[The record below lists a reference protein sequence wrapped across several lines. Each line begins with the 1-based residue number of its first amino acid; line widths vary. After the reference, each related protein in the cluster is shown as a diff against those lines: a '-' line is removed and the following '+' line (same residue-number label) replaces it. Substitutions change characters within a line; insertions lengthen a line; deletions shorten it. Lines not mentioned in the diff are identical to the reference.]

1 MAKAKAFIKG
11 HPAWTTLII
20 VVLAGA
26 FMGAKW
32 FEPEAEQ
39 ESRSQFATAKRGT
52 LIVDVAETGT
62 LDSTSKLNLRC
73 ELDGGGN
80 IVSLV
85 SEGTYV
91 KGPILHQAK
100 EGDTLAKVVEHHAP
114 RAVVPTAD
122 KPADNRQLQAFEV
135 ALRTANPEV
144 DWNNITPGQ
153 SITIPGDLLVKFED
167 GDLRDKILAQQK
179 AVHDAERDLGNAKK
193 DLALK
198 KIETASADKQAA
210 LDVEFAAQDVVRYIE
225 GDAPLKLLELEGD
238 IALAEE
244 EIKRAQERLASTK
257 KLQEKGYATS
267 LEVQAD
273 ELTIKKQQN
282 LITKYK
288 KQKELF
294 IKFEQPQQKKRYES
308 RLDQTKVEEQRTNQ
322 KSRTLVESFEGLV
335 QRRDNGLKTQR
346 ERLALYKEQLTKTE
360 IRAPQDGLV
369 IYARSSSRYNE
380 SYIKEGADIRKGYN
394 VIDLPDVSELM
405 AVVQVHESFVRH
417 LRTGLPAVVRI
428 DSLPDKEFK
437 GIVKHVAPTP
447 DSRRKYYENVSVY
460 DTHVW
465 IEDENN
471 QLPED
476 LKPGVSAKAEIIV
489 AELTDVLKVPVQS
502 VTTHQGKKVV
512 QVKRGQALELVEV
525 QTGQFNNHFIEIKG
539 GLQEG
544 DQVSLSPRIEDD
556 AQAAT
561 TAQAGN

>member
-1 MAKAKAFIKG
+1 MAKAKAFIKR
-11 HPAWTTLII
+11 HPAWATLII

-32 FEPEAEQ
+32 YEPEAEQ
-39 ESRSQFATAKRGT
+39 ENQAQFATVKRGT
-52 LIVDVAETGT
+52 LTVDVAETGT
-62 LDSTSKLNLRC
+62 LDSTRKLNLRC

-85 SEGTYV
+85 DEGTYV
-91 KGPILHQAK
+91 KGPVLYQAK
-100 EGDTLAKVVEHHAP
+100 AGDTLAKVVEQHAP

-122 KPADNRQLQAFEV
+122 KPADNRQLQAFEG

-144 DWNNITPGQ
+144 DWDNISPGQ
-153 SITIPGDLLVKFED
+153 SISIPGDLLVKFED
-167 GDLRDKILAQQK
+167 GLLREKILAQEK

-225 GDAPLKLLELEGD
+225 GDAPLKLLELDGD

-335 QRRDNGLKTQR
+335 QRRENGLESQS

-380 SYIKEGADIRKGYN
+380 SYIKQGADIRKGYK

-447 DSRRKYYENVSVY
+447 DSRRMYYENVSVY

-476 LKPGVSAKAEIIV
+476 LKPGVSAKAEIII
-489 AELTDVLKVPVQS
+489 AELKNVLKVPVQS
-502 VTTHQGKKVV
+502 VTTHNGKKVV
-512 QVKRGQALELVEV
+512 QVKRGQAIELVRVE
-525 QTGQFNNHFIEIKG
+525 TGQFNNHFIEVKA

-544 DQVSLSPRIEDD
+544 DLVSLSPHIDEE
-556 AQAAT
+556 AQAAQT
-561 TAQAGN
+561 VK

>member
-1 MAKAKAFIKG
+1 MAKAKAFIKR
-11 HPAWTTLII
+11 HPAWATLII

-32 FEPEAEQ
+32 YEPEAEQ
-39 ESRSQFATAKRGT
+39 ENQAQFATVKRGT
-52 LIVDVAETGT
+52 LTVDVAETGT
-62 LDSTSKLNLRC
+62 LDSTRKLNLRC

-85 SEGTYV
+85 AEGTYV
-91 KGPILHQAK
+91 KGPVLYQAK
-100 EGDTLAKVVEHHAP
+100 AGDTLAKVVEQHAP

-122 KPADNRQLQAFEV
+122 KPADNRQLQAFEG

-144 DWNNITPGQ
+144 DWDKISPGQ
-153 SITIPGDLLVKFED
+153 SISIPGDLLVKFED
-167 GDLRDKILAQQK
+167 GLLREKILAQEK

-225 GDAPLKLLELEGD
+225 GDAPLKLLELDGD

-335 QRRDNGLKTQR
+335 QRRENGLESQS

-380 SYIKEGADIRKGYN
+380 SYIKQGADIRKGYK

-447 DSRRKYYENVSVY
+447 DSRRMYYENVSVY

-476 LKPGVSAKAEIIV
+476 LKPGVSAKAEIII
-489 AELTDVLKVPVQS
+489 AELKNVLKVPVQS
-502 VTTHQGKKVV
+502 VTTHNGKKVV
-512 QVKRGQALELVEV
+512 QVKRGQVIELVTVE
-525 QTGQFNNHFIEIKG
+525 TGQFNNHFIEVKA

-544 DQVSLSPRIEDD
+544 DLVSLSPHIDEE
-556 AQAAT
+556 AQAAQT
-561 TAQAGN
+561 VK

>member
-1 MAKAKAFIKG
+1 VAKAKAFIKR
-11 HPAWTTLII
+11 HPAWATLII

-32 FEPEAEQ
+32 YEPEAEQ
-39 ESRSQFATAKRGT
+39 ENQAQFATVKRGT
-52 LIVDVAETGT
+52 LAVDVAETGT
-62 LDSTSKLNLRC
+62 LDSTRKLNLRC

-85 SEGTYV
+85 DEGTYV
-91 KGPILHQAK
+91 KGPVLYQAK
-100 EGDTLAKVVEHHAP
+100 AGDTLAKVVEQHAP

-122 KPADNRQLQAFEV
+122 KPADNRQLQAFEG

-144 DWNNITPGQ
+144 DWDNISPGQ
-153 SITIPGDLLVKFED
+153 SISIPGDLLVKFED
-167 GDLRDKILAQQK
+167 GLLREKILAQEK

-225 GDAPLKLLELEGD
+225 GDAPLKLLELDGD

-335 QRRDNGLKTQR
+335 QRRENGLESQS

-380 SYIKEGADIRKGYN
+380 SYIKQGADIRKGYK

-417 LRTGLPAVVRI
+417 LRTGLSAVVRI

-447 DSRRKYYENVSVY
+447 DSRRMYYENVSVY

-476 LKPGVSAKAEIIV
+476 LKPGVSAKAEIII
-489 AELTDVLKVPVQS
+489 AELKNVLKVPVQS
-502 VTTHQGKKVV
+502 VTTHNGKKVV
-512 QVKRGQALELVEV
+512 QVKRGQAIELVRVE
-525 QTGQFNNHFIEIKG
+525 TGQFNNHFIEVKA

-544 DQVSLSPRIEDD
+544 DLVSLSPHIDEE
-556 AQAAT
+556 AQAAQT
-561 TAQAGN
+561 VK

>member
-1 MAKAKAFIKG
+1 MAKAKAFIKR
-11 HPAWTTLII
+11 HPAWATLII

-32 FEPEAEQ
+32 YEPEAEQ
-39 ESRSQFATAKRGT
+39 ENQAQFATVKRGT
-52 LIVDVAETGT
+52 LAVDVAETGT
-62 LDSTSKLNLRC
+62 LDSTRKLNLRC

-85 SEGTYV
+85 DEGTYV
-91 KGPILHQAK
+91 KGPVLYQAK
-100 EGDTLAKVVEHHAP
+100 AGDTLAKVVEQHAP

-122 KPADNRQLQAFEV
+122 KPADNRQLQAFEG

-144 DWNNITPGQ
+144 DWDNISPGQ
-153 SITIPGDLLVKFED
+153 SISIPGDLLVKFED
-167 GDLRDKILAQQK
+167 GLLREKILAQEK

-225 GDAPLKLLELEGD
+225 GDAPLKLLELDGD

-335 QRRDNGLKTQR
+335 QRRENGLESQS

-380 SYIKEGADIRKGYN
+380 SYIKQGADIRKGYK

-417 LRTGLPAVVRI
+417 LRTGLSAVVRI

-447 DSRRKYYENVSVY
+447 DSRRMYYENVSVY

-476 LKPGVSAKAEIIV
+476 LKPGVSAKAEIII
-489 AELTDVLKVPVQS
+489 AELKNVLKVPVQS
-502 VTTHQGKKVV
+502 VTTHNGKKVV
-512 QVKRGQALELVEV
+512 QVKRGQAIELVRVE
-525 QTGQFNNHFIEIKG
+525 TGQFNNHFIEVKA

-544 DQVSLSPRIEDD
+544 DLVSLSPHIDEE
-556 AQAAT
+556 AQAAQT
-561 TAQAGN
+561 VK

>member
-1 MAKAKAFIKG
+1 
-11 HPAWTTLII
+11 LII

-32 FEPEAEQ
+32 YEPEAEQ
-39 ESRSQFATAKRGT
+39 ENQAQFATVKRGT
-52 LIVDVAETGT
+52 LTVDVAETGT
-62 LDSTSKLNLRC
+62 LDSTRKLNLRC

-85 SEGTYV
+85 DEGTYV
-91 KGPILHQAK
+91 KGPVLYQAK
-100 EGDTLAKVVEHHAP
+100 AGDTLAKVVEQHAP

-122 KPADNRQLQAFEV
+122 KPADNRQLQAFEG

-144 DWNNITPGQ
+144 DWDNISPGQ
-153 SITIPGDLLVKFED
+153 SISIPGDLLVKFED
-167 GDLRDKILAQQK
+167 GLLREKILAQEK

-225 GDAPLKLLELEGD
+225 GDAPLKLLELDGD

-335 QRRDNGLKTQR
+335 QRRENGLESQS

-380 SYIKEGADIRKGYN
+380 SYIKQGADIRKGYK

-447 DSRRKYYENVSVY
+447 DSRRMYYENVSVY

-476 LKPGVSAKAEIIV
+476 LKPGVSAKAEIII
-489 AELTDVLKVPVQS
+489 AELKNVLKVPVQS
-502 VTTHQGKKVV
+502 VTTHNGKKVV
-512 QVKRGQALELVEV
+512 QVKRGQAIELVRVE
-525 QTGQFNNHFIEIKG
+525 TGQFNNHFIEVKA

-544 DQVSLSPRIEDD
+544 DLVSLSPHIDEE
-556 AQAAT
+556 AQAAQT
-561 TAQAGN
+561 VK

>member
-1 MAKAKAFIKG
+1 
-11 HPAWTTLII
+11 
-20 VVLAGA
+20 
-26 FMGAKW
+26 MGAKW
-32 FEPEAEQ
+32 YEPEAEQ
-39 ESRSQFATAKRGT
+39 ENQAQFATVKRGT
-52 LIVDVAETGT
+52 LTVDVAETGT
-62 LDSTSKLNLRC
+62 LDSTRKLNLRC

-85 SEGTYV
+85 DEGTYV
-91 KGPILHQAK
+91 KGPVLYQAK
-100 EGDTLAKVVEHHAP
+100 AGDTLAKVVEQHAP

-122 KPADNRQLQAFEV
+122 KPADNRQLQAFEG

-144 DWNNITPGQ
+144 DWDNISPGQ
-153 SITIPGDLLVKFED
+153 SISIPGDLLVKFED
-167 GDLRDKILAQQK
+167 GLLREKILAQEK

-225 GDAPLKLLELEGD
+225 GDAPLKLLELDGD

-335 QRRDNGLKTQR
+335 QRRENGLESQS

-380 SYIKEGADIRKGYN
+380 SYIKQGADIRKGYK

-447 DSRRKYYENVSVY
+447 DSRRMYYENVSVY

-476 LKPGVSAKAEIIV
+476 LKPGVSAKAEIII
-489 AELTDVLKVPVQS
+489 AELKNVLKVPVQS
-502 VTTHQGKKVV
+502 VTTHNGKKVV
-512 QVKRGQALELVEV
+512 QVKRGQAIELVRVE
-525 QTGQFNNHFIEIKG
+525 TGQFNNHFIEVKA

-544 DQVSLSPRIEDD
+544 DLVSLSPHIDEE
-556 AQAAT
+556 AQAAQT
-561 TAQAGN
+561 VK